1 MSAKSWLKALKATIE
16 EEPRPPRDESRE
28 PIPPT
33 VQKVRKPRGG
43 AGGKVA
49 DTRTARPGF
58 SPRDEEERRLLAAG
72 WKPKERMGLV
82 MWADPETG
90 FYCSRKVALH
100 RLANPL
106 GVSPYRRLL
115 DALGRGGRAS

>member
-1 MSAKSWLKALKATIE
+1 MKATIE

-49 DTRTARPGF
+49 DTRTARPIF
-58 SPRDEEERRLLAAG
+58 SPRDQEERRLLAAG

-90 FYCSRKVALH
+90 FYSSREVALH